1 MFKGD
6 KGGVDGG
13 IRRNFVVVDEWE
25 WRYMIQQTRER
36 LESCGWDTYIE
47 NRNYLY
53 YFISQTFDLKQ
64 NVIIQID

>member
-25 WRYMIQQTRER
+25 WRYMIQQTRVNVLNPADGTRTLKIEI
-36 LESCGWDTYIE
+36 TYI
-47 NRNYLY
+47 
-53 YFISQTFDLKQ
+53 IS
-64 NVIIQID
+64 